1 MKNKCA
7 FTLIELL
14 VVIAIIAMLLAII
27 TPALKKAK
35 ELAKSVM
42 CMANLRTFGPVLMM
56 YINDYD
62 GKTHDSP
69 NGGLWYFMNAPNREI
84 TPDRTGGGMT
94 EDPYWGVIYYNL
106 YIENKKVFK
115 CPSAKQVDD
124 FRRHDIWER
133 YQDATYGLNRYAINV
148 KVEQLKVP
156 SSIIYSQDHME
167 HRLDDNGDMLYLR
180 PGDTINL
187 PQWRP
192 EMGDIGADPFYLD
205 PIGEVYRH
213 NGVSKGVWLDG
224 HCEGIKESTGE
235 DVPRYT
241 YRGNLN

>member
-1 MKNKCA
+1 MKNKRA

-27 TPALKKAK
+27 VPSLRTAK
-35 ELAKSVM
+35 ELARSVM

-56 YINDYD
+56 YINDND
-62 GKTHDSP
+62 GKTHNSP
-69 NGGLWYFMNAPNREI
+69 NGGLWYFMNDRTREI
-84 TPDRTGGGMT
+84 TPDSMGNMVT
-94 EDPYWGVIYYNL
+94 DPYWGVAYNIL
-106 YIENKKVFK
+106 YIEDKDVFK

-124 FRRHDIWER
+124 FRNHADWEM

-156 SSIIYSQDHME
+156 ANIIYSQDHME
-167 HRLDDNGDMLYLR
+167 HRLDDNGDMLYIR
-180 PGDTINL
+180 TNDSINL